1 MQNKFILSNVSAN
14 ADSGFNMNRHLLMHK
29 YDIAGGRNIGTIND
43 INARHDISA
52 TRKSKGILFR
62 DNINLNF
69 YW

>member
-1 MQNKFILSNVSAN
+1 
-14 ADSGFNMNRHLLMHK
+14 MNRHLLMHK
-29 YDIAGGRNIGTIND
+29 YDIACGRNVGTMND